1 MSNRKLV
8 QLTAFLLLFSFSAA
22 AQTSSV
28 NTGPASSSTAATEE
42 PRARQLMDRLES
54 IKSMDRSTLTRNERK
69 DLRKEVKEIRKETK
83 AASGG
88 VYLSVGAILLVI
100 LVLILIL

>member
-1 MSNRKLV
+1 MSNRKNV
-8 QLTAFLLLFSFSAA
+8 MIAAFSILFSIAA
-22 AQTSSV
+22 SAQTSSGI
-28 NTGPASSSTAATEE
+28 TDPAQASASGTEE
-42 PRARQLMDRLES
+42 TRSRQLMDRLQT
-54 IKSMDRSTLTRNERK
+54 IKNMDRSTLSKNDRK
-69 DLRKEVKEIRKETK
+69 ELRKEVKDIRKETK